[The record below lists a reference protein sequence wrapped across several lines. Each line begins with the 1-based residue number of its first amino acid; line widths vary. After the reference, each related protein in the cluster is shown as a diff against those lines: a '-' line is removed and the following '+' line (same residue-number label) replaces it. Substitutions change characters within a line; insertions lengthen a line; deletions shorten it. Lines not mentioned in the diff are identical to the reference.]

1 MSALKPNLKVQTAWQ
16 KDYNTMK
23 THFVTFLSPGTF
35 VHEETI
41 KPIEAWDTDKAVKMS
56 KSITER
62 YGAKPF
68 AFVFTTRERGD
79 KDLDSKT
86 TRTSGRYFLGGKVL
100 TLAEVEKQMP
110 KETILIS
117 NMRCNGIKKVVVNDN
132 SWRSVQPLE
141 SDDVVLDV

>member
-1 MSALKPNLKVQTAWQ
+1 
-16 KDYNTMK
+16 MK

-35 VHEETI
+35 PGTFLHEETT

-56 KSITER
+56 KSITDR

-68 AFVFTTRERGD
+68 AFVFTTRERGE

-86 TRTSGRYFLGGKVL
+86 TKSSGRYFLGGKVL
-100 TLAEVEKQMP
+100 TLADVEKQMP
-110 KETILIS
+110 EEIILIS
-117 NMRCNGIKKVVVNDN
+117 NMRGNDIKKVVVNGN
-132 SWRSVQPLE
+132 SWRSVHPLE